1 MVKISDSISVN
12 IRPTYDWVKDINV
25 VEVTD
30 TQGISAKMAN
40 PGWHLLDV
48 SNGYLVFG
56 WGDYNRTEG

>member
-1 MVKISDSISVN
+1 MTKMSHSISVN
-12 IRPTYDWVKDINV
+12 IRPTYDWVKDIMV

-30 TQGISAKMAN
+30 SVVISASIAN